1 MKRTQYSATRV
12 EIISSQMTEVIRD
25 IRLVEVADYIAF
37 IRCELFGNIADIVNS
52 ATELTFYPDTLTF
65 GLGGEYKLDW
75 NTSPKVMLD
84 LEFKNM
90 GVNAYF
96 RLTLSS
102 EGEEID
108 LHHVRFAVAGQTPA
122 HNTALLAEA
131 FENAR
136 LPKLTSADTPAT
148 FKQNLL

>member
-1 MKRTQYSATRV
+1 MKRTQYSVARV
-12 EIISSQMTEVIRD
+12 DIISNHLTEVIHD
-25 IRLVEVADYIAF
+25 LRLVDVADYIAF

-65 GLGGEYKLDW
+65 GLGGEYVLDW
-75 NTSPKVMLD
+75 NTAPKVMLD
-84 LEFKNM
+84 LEFSNM

-102 EGEEID
+102 ESTEID
-108 LHHVRFAVAGQTPA
+108 LHHLRFAETGHSPA
-122 HNTALLAEA
+122 QNTALLAQT

-136 LPKLTSADTPAT
+136 LPQLSASA
-148 FKQNLL
+148 KAQ